1 VNFYLIPQTIYVGD
15 RAVLAIPL
23 DADTDLPE
31 FTIWEDDIW
40 ALAGASA
47 SPGFPKGLTG
57 LTDLQIHRI
66 TLDRHGGNH
75 RLLIEFT
82 AWSPGQLELPAFEI
96 GGVSF
101 SGLYIEV
108 SSILAGD
115 KNAFLLSPPASP
127 LAVPGSSLLIYGT
140 MAGGILVL
148 LVVLWAGIWGR
159 KNFGKW
165 IRKWKRRRLIRSLSG
180 MEKRM
185 RRHFLKGQKE
195 DNEAMVNYLS
205 AEFRKFLSIFTGQD
219 CKAMT
224 AGELGKLPPL
234 GNDDAILTGSFLGA
248 FFRCC
253 DDLRFSGAKI
263 AAGEILPLLEDLKLF
278 AEKLDRAEKGKNE
291 YQF

>member
-1 VNFYLIPQTIYVGD
+1 VNFYLIPQTVYVGD

-23 DADTDLPE
+23 DADTVLPALY
-31 FTIWEDDIW
+31 FLDGDIK
-40 ALAGASA
+40 ALSAAAAPLGVPQELAGLA
-47 SPGFPKGLTG
+47 
-57 LTDLQIHRI
+57 DLQIHRI
-66 TLDRHGGNH
+66 ALDRRGETP

-108 SSILAGD
+108 NSILAGD
-115 KNAFLLSPPASP
+115 KNASLLSPPAPP

-140 MAGGILVL
+140 IAGSILVL
-148 LVVLWAGIWGR
+148 LAILWAGIWGR

-165 IRKWKRRRLIRSLSG
+165 MRKWKQRHLIRSLSG
-180 MEKRM
+180 MEKRL

-205 AEFRKFLSIFTGQD
+205 AEFRKFLSLFTGQD
-219 CKAMT
+219 CRAMT

-234 GNDDAILTGSFLGA
+234 ANGDAILTGSFLGT
-248 FFRCC
+248 FFRRC
-253 DDLRFSGAKI
+253 DDLRFSGSKI
-263 AAGEILPLLEDLKLF
+263 AAGEILPLLEDLRLF
-278 AEKLDRAEKGKNE
+278 TEKLDRAEKRKK
-291 YQF
+291 

>member
-1 VNFYLIPQTIYVGD
+1 VNFYLIPQTVYVGD

-31 FTIWEDDIW
+31 FNFGEDVIWV
-40 ALAGASA
+40 LSGAPA
-47 SPGFPKGLTG
+47 SPGFPKRLDGLA
-57 LTDLQIHRI
+57 DPEIHRI
-66 TLDRHGGNH
+66 TLDSLGGNP

-115 KNAFLLSPPASP
+115 KNASLLSPPAP
-127 LAVPGSSLLIYGT
+127 QLAVPGSSLLIYGT
-140 MAGGILVL
+140 IAGGILVL
-148 LVVLWAGIWGR
+148 LVILWAGFWGR

-165 IRKWKRRRLIRSLSG
+165 IQKWKRRRLIRSLSG
-180 MEKRM
+180 MEKRL

-195 DNEAMVNYLS
+195 NDEAMVNYLS
-205 AEFRKFLSIFTGQD
+205 AEFRKFLSLFTGQD
-219 CKAMT
+219 CRAMT

-234 GNDDAILTGSFLGA
+234 ANDDAILTGSFLGT
-248 FFRCC
+248 FFRRC

-263 AAGEILPLLEDLKLF
+263 AAGEILSLLEDLKIF
-278 AEKLDRAEKGKNE
+278 TEKLDRAEKRKK
-291 YQF
+291 